1 MSSPGSK
8 SNILVTI
15 LMVILAVAASAAV
28 IFAGPV
34 KGVMVPGAVIGLFA
48 GGYAVINFR
57 FGFYAAI
64 ALGFFIFFAGRLAGQ
79 EFPSAFLVDILVW
92 ASFLGMLIEHSR
104 KRVSVSLGGGHII
117 SYGYLVYTLFLVGE
131 AFNPNMASIEGWFFV
146 LRKFLQFVLI
156 YIIALNVF
164 SDLRKIYFFIR
175 FWATLSLIAGFYGC
189 FQEWFGFFDFELD
202 WVWSVPGRAGL
213 YFLDNGMFRKF
224 SILSD
229 PAAFGIIMGSTFLV
243 LLVMTLHM
251 KKRIWKAAYAI
262 TAFFVILGVGYSG
275 TRTAYFVIA
284 AGVALYILMNI
295 TNKRTLVFASFCFLA
310 FGFILYGPVYGNATI
325 NRIRTT
331 FEFSEDA
338 SLKVRDENR
347 HFIQPYIYRNPMGGG
362 LATSGIAGL
371 EYNPGHTLA
380 GFPPDSGFVKT
391 AIETGWIGFFLQCLL
406 YFLILKSGVQTYYRS
421 RNKYLRIVVLAAVVG
436 VFTFIIAQYGQE
448 AIGQVPGCFLFYS
461 CLAIFVQARK
471 FETSNKNI

>member
-1 MSSPGSK
+1 MAELNTKYRAG
-8 SNILVTI
+8 I
-15 LMVILAVAASAAV
+15 LMLIAVLAVAAAAAV
-28 IFAGPV
+28 ILAGPV
-34 KGVMVPGAVIGLFA
+34 KGVLIPGALIGLFA
-48 GGYAVINFR
+48 GGYAIINFR

-64 ALGFFIFFAGRLAGQ
+64 GLGFFIFFGGRLAGQ
-79 EFPSAFLVDILVW
+79 EFPSAFLVDILLW

-104 KRVSVSLGGGHII
+104 KRMAVSFGGGHII
-117 SYGYLVYTLFLVGE
+117 SYGYLVYTLFLIGE
-131 AFNPNMASIEGWFFV
+131 VFNPNMTSVAGWFFV

-156 YIIALNVF
+156 YLIALNVF
-164 SDLRKIYFFIR
+164 TDLRKIFFFIK
-175 FWATLSLIAGFYGC
+175 FWTILSLVAGFYGC
-189 FQEWFGFFDFELD
+189 YQEWFGFFAFELD

-213 YFLDNGMFRKF
+213 YFLDNGMMRKF

-229 PAAFGIIMGSTFLV
+229 PAAFGIIMASTSV
-243 LLVMTLHM
+243 VMLVMMLHL
-251 KKRIWKAAYAI
+251 KKLKWKMGYAV

-284 AGVALYILMNI
+284 AGLALYILMNI
-295 TNKRTLVFASFCFLA
+295 TNKRTLVFASACFLGFA
-310 FGFILYGPVYGNATI
+310 FILYGPIYGNPTI

-331 FEFSEDA
+331 FEFSDDA

-347 HFIQPYIYRNPMGGG
+347 KFIQPYIYRNPIGGG

-371 EYNPGHTLA
+371 DYNPGHTLA

-406 YFLILKSGVQTYYRS
+406 YFLILQSGVRAYYRA
-421 RNKYLRIVVLAAVVG
+421 RNKYLRIAVLAAVVC
-436 VFTFIIAQYGQE
+436 VFTFVIAQYGQE

-461 CLAIFVQARK
+461 CLAIFVRARQ
-471 FETSNKNI
+471 FETTNKHI

>member
-1 MSSPGSK
+1 MPITGSK
-8 SNILVTI
+8 NKNLIILLIALLTI
-15 LMVILAVAASAAV
+15 AASAAV
-28 IFAGPV
+28 FLAGPK
-34 KGVMVPGAVIGLFA
+34 KGVIVPGAVVGLFA

-64 ALGFFIFFAGRLAGQ
+64 ALGFFVFFGGRLAGQ
-79 EFPSAFLVDILVW
+79 EFPSAFVVDILVW

-104 KRVSVSLGGGHII
+104 KRISVSLGSGHII
-117 SYGYLVYTLFLVGE
+117 SYGYLIYTLFLIGE
-131 AFNPNMASIEGWFFV
+131 VFNPNMSSVEGWFFV

-175 FWATLSLIAGFYGC
+175 FWAVLSLIAGFYGC

-229 PAAFGIIMGSTFLV
+229 PAAFGIIMASTALV
-243 LLVMTLHM
+243 LLVMMLHL
-251 KKRIWKAAYAI
+251 KKWNWKLGYAI
-262 TAFFVILGVGYSG
+262 TVFFVVLGVGYSG

-295 TNKRTLVFASFCFLA
+295 TNKRTLVFASFCFLGFA
-310 FGFILYGPVYGNATI
+310 FILYGPVYGNATI

-347 HFIQPYIYRNPMGGG
+347 KFIQPYIYRNPMGGG

-406 YFLILKSGVQTYYRS
+406 YFFILMSGVQTYYRS

-471 FETSNKNI
+471 FETTNKYI